1 MPLLLYLCSILKL
14 FYYKKIRMTKLRHL
28 LIIVALF
35 LLPLASGFAQENGD
49 YFFHTIKKGEN
60 LHTIAS
66 MYNVS
71 KNDIIKL
78 NPGSD
83 QVIYSGKTLMI
94 PQKQVHKENDIF
106 YTIKSGDTLYR
117 LSVNYKVSIDAIIGA
132 NPGLSAQNF
141 NSGQV
146 IRIPQTSAAD
156 VQQEIVKRQ
165 EENTIPAVVKPRCRE
180 MHKVKRKETIYS
192 VSRKYGISEDL
203 LIKTNPEL
211 KDGMK
216 KGMYLC
222 IPNEELKATQTIE
235 NPYIIDNPPS
245 DREVF
250 VEKDMETSFNKQKSK
265 QLQAAII
272 LPFSA
277 ENGRKGDS
285 YRMLEFYEGFLLAVD
300 SLKQQGVSMDIY
312 VYDSG
317 ETVNSV
323 NQILKKPEIAKA
335 DVIFGP
341 LYQEQINSIANY
353 ASQHNIR
360 LVIPFSSK
368 TEVVFNNPKVYQ
380 INTPQSY
387 LYNEVYQNFT
397 NRFNNANVVFVKPL
411 SADNSKA
418 EFIGGFKVDLDGKGI
433 RYQTIN
439 STDEAESFINK
450 LDYNKNNIFI
460 PMSGKEIALNE
471 MLPTINQVRELY
483 PEIQFSVFG
492 YPEWQTY
499 TKDYIDT
506 FFSLDTYFYSSFYTN
521 NLLSGAKSFIKSY
534 QKWYSKNMIDTYPK
548 YGMLGFDI
556 GYFFLKGLS
565 EFGTNLESHI
575 KQVNMPT
582 SIQTS
587 FNFERVNTWGGF
599 VNKKVFF
606 VHFGKNYELSKIDF
620 K

>member
-1 MPLLLYLCSILKL
+1 MI
-14 FYYKKIRMTKLRHL
+14 KLRHL
-28 LIIVALF
+28 LIIIALL
-35 LLPLASGFAQENGD
+35 LLPISSSYAQENGD

-71 KNDIIKL
+71 KNDIINL
-78 NPGSD
+78 NPGSEN
-83 QVIYSGKTLMI
+83 VIYSGKTLMI
-94 PQKQVHKENDIF
+94 PQKKVQQENDVF

-117 LSVNYKVSIDAIIGA
+117 LSVNYKISIDAIINA

-141 NSGQV
+141 NAGQV
-146 IRIPQTSAAD
+146 IRIPQVSESD
-156 VQQEIVKRQ
+156 IKQEIVKRQ
-165 EENTIPAVVKPRCRE
+165 EENSIPKVVKPRCRE

-192 VSRKYGISEDL
+192 VSRKYNISEDL

-211 KDGMK
+211 KNGMK

-222 IPNEELKATQTIE
+222 IPNEEFTETEKIIE
-235 NPYIIDNPPS
+235 NPYIVDNPPS
-245 DREVF
+245 DRDVF
-250 VEKDMETSFNKQKSK
+250 VEKELETATNKNKSK
-265 QLQAAII
+265 HLQAAII
-272 LPFSA
+272 LPFSN
-277 ENGRKGDS
+277 ENGRKADS

-300 SLKQQGVSMDIY
+300 SLKQQGVSMDLY

-323 NQILKKPEIAKA
+323 NQILKKPELAKS
-335 DVIFGP
+335 DIIFGP
-341 LYQEQINSIANY
+341 LYQEQINSIASY
-353 ASQHNIR
+353 SAAHNIR

-387 LYNEVYQNFT
+387 LYNEVYQNFS
-397 NRFNNANVVFVKPL
+397 NRFPNSNVVFVK
-411 SADNSKA
+411 STSDDSSKK
-418 EFIGGFKVDLDGKGI
+418 EFIDAFQVDLNTKGI
-433 RYQTIN
+433 KHQTIN
-439 STDEAESFINK
+439 ATDSPEQIISK
-450 LDYNKNNIFI
+450 LDYNKRNIFI

-471 MLPTINQVRELY
+471 MLPSINQVRELY
-483 PEIQFSVFG
+483 PEVQFSVFG

-521 NLLSGAKSFIKSY
+521 NLLPGAMSFIKSY
-534 QKWYSKNMIDTYPK
+534 QKWYSKSMIDTYPK

-556 GYFFLKGLS
+556 SFFFLKGLS
-565 EFGTNLESHI
+565 EYGNNLESHI
-575 KQVNMPT
+575 KQVGVT
-582 SIQTS
+582 SSIQTG

-606 VHFGKNYELSKIDF
+606 VHFGRNYELSKIDF